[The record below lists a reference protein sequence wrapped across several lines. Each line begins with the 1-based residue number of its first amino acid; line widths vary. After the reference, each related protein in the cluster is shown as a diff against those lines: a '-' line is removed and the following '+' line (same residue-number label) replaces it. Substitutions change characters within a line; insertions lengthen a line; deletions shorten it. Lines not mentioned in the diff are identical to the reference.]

1 MERFKTNWGQMS
13 LVPIRELPFAL
24 PQLHAVNNT
33 LSTAVGSFDALRWP
47 ATKRHALR
55 TAFTYG
61 LATGVR
67 ANEPTRAFLADS
79 DFTRR
84 SHFVLIGGGDNELPM
99 TAATLLSVTDGT
111 LLRGRRGPSKC
122 DRSGMEWGDRD
133 CWFKLD
139 RTNPLNFAA
148 AWLAYELEHPCPPEE
163 RHMWAAFSPDGG
175 KLPWTTSGLQRDFN
189 ELMRCAIGD
198 AEAARRS
205 WHSLRVTIATA
216 LSTRRHPDGL
226 IQALVCWKTLDAM
239 RLYAKTNRHQYADA
253 VEEVTTTS
261 IDVTRVNHIPA
272 HGPEYVIDELDAAL
286 EALDGHDGDK
296 GGAKGGA
303 SKTTEG
309 PAAAA
314 RPTLPQATKPARSA
328 AAPAAKS
335 KRKAKQPAVTMLA
348 LASI

>member
-1 MERFKTNWGQMS
+1 
-13 LVPIRELPFAL
+13 
-24 PQLHAVNNT
+24 
-33 LSTAVGSFDALRWP
+33 
-47 ATKRHALR
+47 
-55 TAFTYG
+55 
-61 LATGVR
+61 
-67 ANEPTRAFLADS
+67 
-79 DFTRR
+79 
-84 SHFVLIGGGDNELPM
+84 
-99 TAATLLSVTDGT
+99 
-111 LLRGRRGPSKC
+111 
-122 DRSGMEWGDRD
+122 
-133 CWFKLD
+133 
-139 RTNPLNFAA
+139 
-148 AWLAYELEHPCPPEE
+148 
-163 RHMWAAFSPDGG
+163 
-175 KLPWTTSGLQRDFN
+175 
-189 ELMRCAIGD
+189 MRCAVGD

-335 KRKAKQPAVTMLA
+335 KRKAKQPAATAPTTAIQTITLTDGTSVQISFDITVGSKVRVPNSFWAWGAGHTWSDIMGRCNEPFQFA
-348 LASI
+348 DGSTAAAYVIHAAPRRDAIKASSMRYLPQRDADGAAMRKRARG